1 MAQFFRAFPV
11 MRACSPK
18 VTVIRMLQQL
28 FQEINRGVSTFISA
42 NSSILVAPRTQFMET
57 ALRSALGAAA
67 QNITADDFDAIVRRH
82 QRRVHRFLLMLLRD
96 PDEAD
101 NLTQECFLRAYQN
114 RSTFRG
120 ESSLET
126 WLLRIAANL
135 ARDHARNRK
144 AGFWKRLLGLDGDD
158 NDGIA
163 DQVST
168 SEASPEQALL
178 AREDVRAVWSAA
190 NQLSQQ
196 QRAVFLLR
204 FVEEMELT
212 EIASA
217 LGLQVGSVKTHLFR
231 AVQTVRGKLRDLR

>member
-1 MAQFFRAFPV
+1 
-11 MRACSPK
+11 
-18 VTVIRMLQQL
+18 
-28 FQEINRGVSTFISA
+28 
-42 NSSILVAPRTQFMET
+42 MET

-67 QNITADDFDAIVRRH
+67 QNITAEEFDAIVRRH

-114 RSTFRG
+114 RSAFRG

-144 AGFWKRLLGLDGDD
+144 AGFWKRLLGLEGDGDE
-158 NDGIA
+158 GIA
-163 DQVST
+163 QQVPSDK
-168 SEASPEQALL
+168 ASPEQSLL
-178 AREDVRAVWSAA
+178 AREDVRAVWDAA

>member
-1 MAQFFRAFPV
+1 
-11 MRACSPK
+11 
-18 VTVIRMLQQL
+18 
-28 FQEINRGVSTFISA
+28 
-42 NSSILVAPRTQFMET
+42 MET
-57 ALRSALGAAA
+57 ALHSAIGAAA
-67 QNITADDFDAIVRRH
+67 QNITAEEFDAIVRRH

-96 PDEAD
+96 PEEAD
-101 NLTQECFLRAYQN
+101 NLAQECFLRAYQS
-114 RSTFRG
+114 RSSFRG

-144 AGFWKRLLGLDGDD
+144 SGFWKRLLGLDG
-158 NDGIA
+158 NEEDGA
-163 DQVST
+163 AHRVASG
-168 SEASPEQALL
+168 EASPEQRLL
-178 AREDVRAVWSAA
+178 AREDVRAVWDVA

-204 FVEEMELT
+204 FVEEMELS

>member
-1 MAQFFRAFPV
+1 MD
-11 MRACSPK
+11 
-18 VTVIRMLQQL
+18 
-28 FQEINRGVSTFISA
+28 
-42 NSSILVAPRTQFMET
+42 T
-57 ALRSALGAAA
+57 ALTSTLGAAA
-67 QNITADDFDAIVRRH
+67 QNITAEEFDAIVRRH

-96 PDEAD
+96 PEEAD

-114 RSTFRG
+114 LSSFRG
-120 ESSLET
+120 DSSLET

-144 AGFWKRLLGLDGDD
+144 ASFWKRLLGLGDG
-158 NDGIA
+158 NEDGA
-163 DQVST
+163 AEHMPSA
-168 SEASPEQALL
+168 EASPEQILL
-178 AREDVRAVWSAA
+178 AREDVRAVWDVA

-204 FVEEMELT
+204 FVEEMELA

-231 AVQTVRGKLRDLR
+231 AVQTVRSKLRDQR

>member
-1 MAQFFRAFPV
+1 
-11 MRACSPK
+11 
-18 VTVIRMLQQL
+18 
-28 FQEINRGVSTFISA
+28 
-42 NSSILVAPRTQFMET
+42 MET

-135 ARDHARNRK
+135 ARDHVRNRK
-144 AGFWKRLLGLDGDD
+144 AGFWKRLLGLDGDN
-158 NDGIA
+158 NDGMA
-163 DQVST
+163 DQLAT

-231 AVQTVRGKLRDLR
+231 AVQTVRGRLRDLR

>member
-1 MAQFFRAFPV
+1 
-11 MRACSPK
+11 
-18 VTVIRMLQQL
+18 
-28 FQEINRGVSTFISA
+28 
-42 NSSILVAPRTQFMET
+42 MET

-67 QNITADDFDAIVRRH
+67 QNITAEEFDAIVRRH

-96 PDEAD
+96 TDEAD

-158 NDGIA
+158 DDGIA
-163 DQVST
+163 GQVPAN
-168 SEASPEQALL
+168 EASPEQALL
-178 AREDVRAVWSAA
+178 AREDVRAVWGAA

-196 QRAVFLLR
+196 QRAVFVLR
-204 FVEEMELT
+204 FVEEMELS

-231 AVQTVRGKLRDLR
+231 AVQTVRSKLRDLR

>member
-1 MAQFFRAFPV
+1 
-11 MRACSPK
+11 
-18 VTVIRMLQQL
+18 
-28 FQEINRGVSTFISA
+28 
-42 NSSILVAPRTQFMET
+42 MET
-57 ALRSALGAAA
+57 ALHSAIGAAA
-67 QNITADDFDAIVRRH
+67 QNITAEEFDAIVRRH

-114 RSTFRG
+114 RSSFRG

-126 WLLRIAANL
+126 WLLRIAVNL

-144 AGFWKRLLGLDGDD
+144 AGFWKRLLGLEDEEDGAAH
-158 NDGIA
+158 NVASG
-163 DQVST
+163 
-168 SEASPEQALL
+168 EASPEQQLL
-178 AREDVRAVWSAA
+178 AREDVRAVWEVA

-204 FVEEMELT
+204 FVEEMELS

-231 AVQTVRGKLRDLR
+231 AMQTVRGKLRDLR

>member
-1 MAQFFRAFPV
+1 
-11 MRACSPK
+11 
-18 VTVIRMLQQL
+18 
-28 FQEINRGVSTFISA
+28 
-42 NSSILVAPRTQFMET
+42 MET
-57 ALRSALGAAA
+57 ALTSAFGAAA
-67 QNITADDFDAIVRRH
+67 QKITAEEFDAIVRRH

-96 PDEAD
+96 PEEAD

-114 RSTFRG
+114 VPSFRG

-144 AGFWKRLLGLDGDD
+144 ASFWRRLLGLDEEAENGAAAHVPSGD
-158 NDGIA
+158 
-163 DQVST
+163 
-168 SEASPEQALL
+168 ASPEQVLL
-178 AREDVRAVWSAA
+178 AREDVRAVWDVA

-212 EIASA
+212 EIADA

-231 AVQTVRGKLRDLR
+231 ALQTVRGKLRDLR

>member
-1 MAQFFRAFPV
+1 
-11 MRACSPK
+11 
-18 VTVIRMLQQL
+18 
-28 FQEINRGVSTFISA
+28 
-42 NSSILVAPRTQFMET
+42 MET

-67 QNITADDFDAIVRRH
+67 QNITAEDFDAIVRRH

-96 PDEAD
+96 PEEAD

-135 ARDHARNRK
+135 ARDQARNRRS
-144 AGFWKRLLGLDGDD
+144 GFWKRLLGLDGD
-158 NDGIA
+158 GEEGA
-163 DQVST
+163 AHRVA
-168 SEASPEQALL
+168 SEGASPEKVFL
-178 AREDVRAVWSAA
+178 AREDVRAVWDVA

-204 FVEEMELT
+204 YVEEMELS

-217 LGLQVGSVKTHLFR
+217 LGLQIGSVKTHLSR

>member
-1 MAQFFRAFPV
+1 
-11 MRACSPK
+11 
-18 VTVIRMLQQL
+18 
-28 FQEINRGVSTFISA
+28 
-42 NSSILVAPRTQFMET
+42 MET
-57 ALRSALGAAA
+57 ALPSAIGAAA
-67 QNITADDFDAIVRRH
+67 QNITAEEFDAIVRRH
-82 QRRVHRFLLMLLRD
+82 QTRVHRFLLMLLRD
-96 PDEAD
+96 PEEAD

-114 RSTFRG
+114 RSSFRG

-126 WLLRIAANL
+126 WLLHIAANL

-144 AGFWKRLLGLDGDD
+144 AGFWKRLLGLDGEGE
-158 NDGIA
+158 DGA
-163 DQVST
+163 AQKVT
-168 SEASPEQALL
+168 SGEASPEQRLL
-178 AREDVRAVWSAA
+178 AREDVRAVWEVA

-231 AVQTVRGKLRDLR
+231 AMQTVRGKLRDLR